1 MTNIQVP
8 SADVRRT
15 SAVAPSAVRLAGKA
29 FVHDQCTSARS
40 IASNALPVSAGW
52 RTSMLKSSRSDAT
65 GMARVWRRK
74 GMGMT
79 CSGRS

>member
-52 RTSMLKSSRSDAT
+52 RTSQLTQRGVGAGSPVLQ
-65 GMARVWRRK
+65 G
-74 GMGMT
+74 GEG
-79 CSGRS
+79 